1 MGFGEDETCP
11 IFYHKWVSK
20 RPLVHLL
27 AQKFR
32 FKNGQIR
39 SNLAKVHQTD
49 IYAKT
54 PEIRGFP
61 VFLWAN
67 RFEIRQKSTLGELG
81 SATCSL
87 EAVLKFFDC
96 RFSLIFRA
104 FLPFRFSVVLFLNH
118 KNRCFF
124 NQKPSDV
131 AHRLPPQKAPLAYCT
146 SLLHRCP

>member
-1 MGFGEDETCP
+1 MGIGEGETCP

-39 SNLAKVHQTD
+39 SNWAKVHQTE

-61 VFLWAN
+61 VF
-67 RFEIRQKSTLGELG
+67 
-81 SATCSL
+81 CSPIG
-87 EAVLKFFDC
+87 LKYGQNQ
-96 RFSLIFRA
+96 RL
-104 FLPFRFSVVLFLNH
+104 LN
-118 KNRCFF
+118 
-124 NQKPSDV
+124 
-131 AHRLPPQKAPLAYCT
+131 
-146 SLLHRCP
+146 

>member
-27 AQKFR
+27 AQKIR

-61 VFLWAN
+61 VFC
-67 RFEIRQKSTLGELG
+67 RQIGLKYGKNQRLENWGARRAAFRPYYFFFG
-81 SATCSL
+81 S
-87 EAVLKFFDC
+87 EKVLVC
-96 RFSLIFRA
+96 LYFSDRDSNLTPNLTPTGVSR
-104 FLPFRFSVVLFLNH
+104 LRQETTVL
-118 KNRCFF
+118 
-124 NQKPSDV
+124 D
-131 AHRLPPQKAPLAYCT
+131 
-146 SLLHRCP
+146 

>member
-27 AQKFR
+27 AQKIR

-61 VFLWAN
+61 VFC
-67 RFEIRQKSTLGELG
+67 RQIDLKYGKNQR
-81 SATCSL
+81 L
-87 EAVLKFFDC
+87 ENWGA
-96 RFSLIFRA
+96 RRA
-104 FLPFRFSVVLFLNH
+104 AF
-118 KNRCFF
+118 
-124 NQKPSDV
+124 KP
-131 AHRLPPQKAPLAYCT
+131 Y
-146 SLLHRCP
+146 

>member
-39 SNLAKVHQTD
+39 SNLTKVHQTD

-61 VFLWAN
+61 VFL
-67 RFEIRQKSTLGELG
+67 RIYQ
-81 SATCSL
+81 
-87 EAVLKFFDC
+87 FDALWSNLTG
-96 RFSLIFRA
+96 FDHF
-104 FLPFRFSVVLFLNH
+104 
-118 KNRCFF
+118 
-124 NQKPSDV
+124 
-131 AHRLPPQKAPLAYCT
+131 
-146 SLLHRCP
+146 